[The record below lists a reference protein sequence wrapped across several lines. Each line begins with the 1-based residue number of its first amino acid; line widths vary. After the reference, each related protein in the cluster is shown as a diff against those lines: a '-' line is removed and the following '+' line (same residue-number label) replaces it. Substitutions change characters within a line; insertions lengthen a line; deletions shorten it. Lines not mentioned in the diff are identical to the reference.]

1 MTAWFNKQSKV
12 LRIILMIIPFVNW
25 ITELVLRWSDFA
37 EKKDPLRL
45 VIALIATFFFGT
57 ILGWVDAIW
66 LAINDEL
73 LLENYQ

>member
-1 MTAWFNKQSKV
+1 MIKKFHDLDLVIQ
-12 LRIILMIIPFVNW
+12 IILLVIPFVNW
-25 ITELVLRWSDFA
+25 ITEIVLRWSHFA

-66 LAINDEL
+66 LAINHEL